1 MIILVHSLLVE
12 AYTAISGHFLW
23 AEMEIILF
31 IHFYAHGWSVRN
43 ILDKIIKWDFL
54 RTSNEVI
61 WLHTLARTDL
71 LCMLNWGTQW
81 TMVSYL
87 KK

>member
-1 MIILVHSLLVE
+1 MPKFDDVSLE
-12 AYTAISGHFLW
+12 TYMSPQSNCAYAQT
-23 AEMEIILF
+23 
-31 IHFYAHGWSVRN
+31 
-43 ILDKIIKWDFL
+43 
-54 RTSNEVI
+54 
-61 WLHTLARTDL
+61 TLARTDL

>member
-1 MIILVHSLLVE
+1 MPEGKKTL
-12 AYTAISGHFLW
+12 
-23 AEMEIILF
+23 
-31 IHFYAHGWSVRN
+31 
-43 ILDKIIKWDFL
+43 
-54 RTSNEVI
+54 EVPVVI
-61 WLHTLARTDL
+61 GGDDLPSPSWNKVNLSAKYWGATLAGTDL